1 MNANI
6 LTIDRSFVAPGGKA
20 WAPPKADAKHTEK
33 PFFPVADNKSPK
45 VDSAQTGATEQT
57 GATDNV
63 PMDTR
68 KAIGDKPTREFCQ
81 VLREKTGTDSSP
93 KAQND
98 GESKEHSSK
107 EQGAVSGLTEPEQL
121 VKMWLAE
128 NSIPVPQSQDAAA
141 ATVEPKAGCEPG
153 QLIADLKPEMSPP
166 VTGHAVKSAQI
177 KALATTEKGQ
187 LGLKTIL
194 PETSNGQNGLKAVSP
209 EESTIASAAQ
219 AQPGANGRTDKIV
232 VLGGAAVDT
241 KALNNKADVKE
252 MVPEASADAGGKTAV
267 ANKKLQ
273 GADASADSDA
283 TGATATNAKKD
294 LVSNA
299 FADGDGK
306 KVSADGGKAPLSTA
320 LPSTAAD
327 LAEKQSQAAPTDQGK
342 DVPNPRAGIRQPQAE
357 SSDANGRESVGG
369 GSDTA
374 NARGFAKSSMTE
386 VQVQVSDGQDKNRDG
401 SAAGRGSTQNIEQIL
416 SHSNPHVPTASQSA
430 TPAANAKPANL
441 PGQSSHADVSAD
453 IGKQILGSIQGS
465 PSQQGAER
473 QITVRLNPPELGHVF
488 IKLQE
493 HEAGLTGILEVSR
506 SQTRFEIERALPE
519 IIRNL
524 ADCGIQVRRF
534 DVVLSEQGRSEQEAF
549 GGQSMPNNGRYEHNP
564 ADQGAWAN
572 EADLGALSEWSP
584 NNYSYQNLS
593 ELQESL
599 MTDGSINMLI

>member
-1 MNANI
+1 MNASM
-6 LTIDRSFVAPGGKA
+6 LTIDHSFVAPGRAGVA
-20 WAPPKADAKHTEK
+20 PKADARHAEK
-33 PFFPVADNKSPK
+33 PFSQVADNESPK
-45 VDSAQTGATEQT
+45 ANSAQT

-63 PMDTR
+63 SMDTR
-68 KAIGDKPTREFCQ
+68 KAIADRPTREFRQ
-81 VLREKTGTDSSP
+81 VLREKTGTGSSP

-107 EQGAVSGLTEPEQL
+107 EQGAVSGLTEPKQP
-121 VKMWLAE
+121 VKMWSAE
-128 NSIPVPQSQDAAA
+128 NSTPVPQSEDAAA
-141 ATVEPKAGCEPG
+141 ATAEPKAACEPG
-153 QLIADLKPEMSPP
+153 QLIADVKPEKSPP

-177 KALATTEKGQ
+177 KALAATEKGQ
-187 LGLKTIL
+187 LGIKTVL
-194 PETSNGQNGLKAVSP
+194 PEKSNGENGLKVVSP
-209 EESTIASAAQ
+209 EESAIASAAK

-232 VLGGAAVDT
+232 ALGGAAVDT
-241 KALNNKADVKE
+241 EALNNRADVKE
-252 MVPEASADAGGKTAV
+252 MVPEASADAGGKATV

-283 TGATATNAKKD
+283 TEATATNAKKD
-294 LVSNA
+294 LMSNA

-320 LPSTAAD
+320 LPSTAAN

-386 VQVQVSDGQDKNRDG
+386 VQVSDGQDKNRDR
-401 SAAGRGSTQNIEQIL
+401 SAADRGSTQNIEQIL
-416 SHSNPHVPTASQSA
+416 SQSNQNVPTASQSA

-441 PGQSSHADVSAD
+441 PGQNSHADVSAD
-453 IGKQILGSIQGS
+453 IGKQILGSIHGS

-488 IKLQE
+488 IRLQE

-524 ADCGIQVRRF
+524 QDCGIQIRRF
-534 DVVLSEQGRSEQEAF
+534 DVVLSEQGRSEQETF
-549 GGQSMPNNGRYEHNP
+549 GGQSMPNNGRYDHNP
-564 ADQGAWAN
+564 ADQGAGAN
-572 EADLGALSEWSP
+572 EADLGARSEWSP
-584 NNYSYQNLS
+584 SSYSYQNFS

-599 MTDGSINMLI
+599 VTDGSINMLI